1 MLYFYKEKLQTG
13 DDWMNYD
20 VFLFDLD
27 DTLLEF
33 DTSEQN
39 AFRNAF
45 TEAGLVEGLDAYR
58 TEYRAISK
66 VLWRQLEEG
75 STTME
80 QLNVSRFSQLF
91 DKFGI
96 ELDPVSFSETYLT
109 LLGKEAHLIDGVI
122 DMLDSLGDVRLAI
135 VTNGF
140 IKAQIARVACSSLNN
155 RFETIVS
162 SDEAGFQK
170 PRPEIF
176 QEALDRLGV
185 TDKSRVLMTGDSLT
199 SDIRGGNNFGV
210 DTCWYNP
217 NGLENTTDSKPT
229 FEISNWVEFKVNEK
243 ATN

>member
-1 MLYFYKEKLQTG
+1 
-13 DDWMNYD
+13 MNYD

-33 DTSEQN
+33 NTSERN

-45 TEAGLVEGLDAYR
+45 TQAGLEEGIDGYR
-58 TEYRAISK
+58 TEYKAISK

-75 STTME
+75 TTTMDE
-80 QLNVSRFSQLF
+80 LNVSRFRQLF

-96 ELDPVSFSETYLT
+96 ELDPVSFSDTYLT
-109 LLGKEAHLIDGVI
+109 LLGKEAHLIDGVLE
-122 DMLDSLGDVRLAI
+122 MLDRLGDVRLAI

-140 IKAQIARVACSSLNN
+140 VKAQIARVACSALNN

-199 SDIRGGNNFGV
+199 SDIRGGMNYGV

-217 NGLENTTDSKPT
+217 DGLKNTTNNIPT
-229 FEISNWVEFKVNEK
+229 YEISNWAQFNIREK
-243 ATN
+243 TTN

>member
-1 MLYFYKEKLQTG
+1 M
-13 DDWMNYD
+13 MYD

-33 DTSEQN
+33 NTSEQN

-45 TEAGLVEGLDAYR
+45 TEAGLTEGLDTYR
-58 TEYRAISK
+58 AEYRAISK

-75 STTME
+75 TTTME
-80 QLNVSRFSQLF
+80 ELNVSRFRQLF
-91 DKFGI
+91 EAFNIG
-96 ELDPVSFSETYLT
+96 LDPVSFSDTYLT

-122 DMLDSLGDVRLAI
+122 EMLDRLGDVKLAI

-140 IKAQIARVACSSLNN
+140 IKAQIARVACSALNN

-162 SDEAGFQK
+162 SDEAGYQK

-176 QEALDRLGV
+176 EEALSRLGV

-199 SDIRGGNNFGV
+199 SDIRGGCNYGI

-217 NGLENTTDSKPT
+217 NGLENTTDNTPT
-229 FEISNWVEFKVNEK
+229 YEISNWEEFMVREK
-243 ATN
+243 TIH

>member
-1 MLYFYKEKLQTG
+1 M
-13 DDWMNYD
+13 MYD

-33 DTSEQN
+33 STSEQN

-45 TEAGLVEGLDAYR
+45 TEAGLTEGLDTYR
-58 TEYRAISK
+58 TEYRAISN

-75 STTME
+75 TTTME
-80 QLNVSRFSQLF
+80 ELNVSRFRQLF
-91 DKFGI
+91 EAFNID
-96 ELDPVSFSETYLT
+96 LDPVSFSDTYLT
-109 LLGKEAHLIDGVI
+109 LLGKEAHLIDGVM
-122 DMLDSLGDVRLAI
+122 DMLDRLGDVKLAI

-140 IKAQIARVACSSLNN
+140 IKAQIARVACSALNN

-162 SDEAGFQK
+162 SDEAGYQK

-176 QEALDRLGV
+176 KEALSRLGV

-199 SDIRGGNNFGV
+199 SDIRGGINFGI

-217 NGLENTTDSKPT
+217 NGLENTTDNTPT
-229 FEISNWVEFKVNEK
+229 YEITNWEEFMVREK
-243 ATN
+243 TTHSC

>member
-1 MLYFYKEKLQTG
+1 MS
-13 DDWMNYD
+13 YD

-45 TEAGLVEGLDAYR
+45 TEAGLVKGLDAYR
-58 TEYRAISK
+58 TEYKAISK
-66 VLWRQLEEG
+66 ILWRQLEEG
-75 STTME
+75 VTTMQE
-80 QLNVSRFSQLF
+80 LSVSRFRQLF

-96 ELDPVSFSETYLT
+96 EMDPAAFSETYLT
-109 LLGKEAHLIDGVI
+109 FLGKEAHLIEGVI
-122 DMLDSLGDVRLAI
+122 EMLDRLGDVKLAI

-140 IKAQIARVACSSLNN
+140 IKAQIARVACSPLNK
-155 RFETIVS
+155 RFEIIVS
-162 SDEAGFQK
+162 SEEAGFQK

-176 QEALDRLGV
+176 KETLDRLGV

-199 SDIRGGNNFGV
+199 SDIRGGHNFGI

-217 NGLENTTDSKPT
+217 NGLDNTTDYKPT
-229 FEISNWVEFKVNEK
+229 YEIRNWEEFQVKQK
-243 ATN
+243 ATH

>member
-1 MLYFYKEKLQTG
+1 
-13 DDWMNYD
+13 MNYD
-20 VFLFDLD
+20 VFFFDLD

-33 DTSEQN
+33 DKGERI
-39 AFRNAF
+39 AFRSAF
-45 TEAGLVEGLDAYR
+45 IEAGLEEGLDSYR
-58 TEYRAISK
+58 TEYHAICK

-75 STTME
+75 TTTME
-80 QLNVSRFSQLF
+80 ELNVSRFRQLF

-96 ELDPVSFSETYLT
+96 ELDPLSFSETYLT

-162 SDEAGFQK
+162 SDETGFQK

-176 QEALDRLGV
+176 QEAMDRLGV

-199 SDIRGGNNFGV
+199 SDIRGGVNFGI

-217 NGLENTTDSKPT
+217 NGLENPTENKPT
-229 FEISNWVEFKVNEK
+229 YEISNWDEFRVK
-243 ATN
+243 AKAVY